1 MTIKLLVLPQII
13 ELLNSLKKLL
23 LISVLTL
30 LNLKTLIWSS
40 MFLETEVLI
49 ILNGSKTKLK
59 SLTVKKMLLKK
70 LIQQIFTKKIL
81 AKLQKPVLC

>member
-1 MTIKLLVLPQII
+1 
-13 ELLNSLKKLL
+13 
-23 LISVLTL
+23 
-30 LNLKTLIWSS
+30 LIWSS